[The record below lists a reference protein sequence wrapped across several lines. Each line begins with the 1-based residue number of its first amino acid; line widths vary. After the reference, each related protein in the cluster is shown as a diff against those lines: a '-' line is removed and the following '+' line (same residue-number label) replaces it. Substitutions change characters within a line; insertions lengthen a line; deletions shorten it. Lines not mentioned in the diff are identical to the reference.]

1 MAWNNQTQDRFIP
14 VGEIAK
20 NVGERLSDLD
30 DERAVALDALLLLR
44 KAKANTLVREYNRLL
59 NVLGP
64 NHPRSVK
71 LLNQI
76 DVNRSLTDDLSAEAV
91 RARTNLPSPNANAWT
106 VCGFVRDKR
115 LRGVA
120 NLNVAFFTP
129 NGNEAK
135 EFGSAKTNDNGYFW
149 LGVDGAL
156 ITKFPLVHARVLD
169 TAATTLHTDDTLLQ
183 PKVGSVDYREMVI
196 A

>member
-1 MAWNNQTQDRFIP
+1 MAWSNQTQDSFIP
-14 VGEIAK
+14 VGDIAK

-30 DERAVALDALLLLR
+30 DERAVALDSLLLLR

-76 DVNRSLTDDLSAEAV
+76 DVNKNLTGDLAAEAV
-91 RARTNLPSPNANAWT
+91 RARTKLPNPTAHAWT
-106 VCGFVRDKR
+106 VCGFVRDQK
-115 LRGVA
+115 LRGVPK
-120 NLNVAFFTP
+120 LTVAFFTP
-129 NGNEAK
+129 SGNEVK
-135 EFGSAKTNDNGYFW
+135 EFGSAKTNNNGYFW
-149 LGVDGAL
+149 LDVDGAI

-169 TAATTLHTDDTLLQ
+169 TAAATIHTDDTLLQ